1 MCLCWVDDETVVEFY
16 FREHIQIHIHFFLS
30 VLFQQ
35 IWNYLALH
43 HGHAMGSAKQT
54 ALFPLQLQGKDSA
67 ESHRRTKLSSASP
80 IYSMQIKISADV
92 LSPVRKNGQFT
103 VFEDKVNISFTN
115 EPDASFDL
123 HDPFIKVIPDLD
135 SMLVLGGRGTE
146 TNAHDVYVFARSSQ
160 IRQKCVDV
168 MGLLGFPVMD
178 EYGRLILRRRIT
190 TSNSMPNLPALN
202 IIWEA

>member
-1 MCLCWVDDETVVEFY
+1 
-16 FREHIQIHIHFFLS
+16 
-30 VLFQQ
+30 
-35 IWNYLALH
+35 
-43 HGHAMGSAKQT
+43 MGCAKQT
-54 ALFPLQLQGKDSA
+54 ALFPLQLQDKDSA

-80 IYSMQIKISADV
+80 IYSMQIKISGDV

-103 VFEDKVNISFTN
+103 VFEDKVNVSFPN

-123 HDPFIKVIPDLD
+123 HEVFIKVIPDLD

-168 MGLLGFPVMD
+168 MSLLGFPVMD
-178 EYGRLILRRRIT
+178 EHDRLILRRRMT
-190 TSNSMPNLPALN
+190 TSNSMPDLPALN
-202 IIWEA
+202 IIWEGDRILHTSLRGANVSVDATAVSIGTGRCALRKQQR

>member
-1 MCLCWVDDETVVEFY
+1 MD
-16 FREHIQIHIHFFLS
+16 
-30 VLFQQ
+30 
-35 IWNYLALH
+35 
-43 HGHAMGSAKQT
+43 SAKQT

-123 HDPFIKVIPDLD
+123 HDFFIKVIPDLD
-135 SMLVLGGRGTE
+135 SMLVLGGRE
-146 TNAHDVYVFARSSQ
+146 TNAHDVYVFARSSH
-160 IRQKCVDV
+160 IRQKCID
-168 MGLLGFPVMD
+168 MMHLLGFPVMD
-178 EYGRLILRRRIT
+178 EHDRLILRRRMT

-202 IIWEA
+202 IIWEGDGILHTSLRGANVSVDATAVSIGTGRCALRKQQL